1 MQLECPK
8 CGSRDARVAHC
19 RSLGEW
25 FKGIVGIYPLR
36 CRRCKTR
43 WATSTWEAAA
53 WKFARCPKCYRQ
65 ELSTWSEQHYSPPRW
80 TLLRLRLGATPYRC
94 AACRCNFASF
104 KKCKEKFAWR
114 HQERP
119 HTPEEIESDSPLKS

>member
-43 WATSTWEAAA
+43 WATSAWESAA

-80 TLLRLRLGATPYRC
+80 TLIQLRLGATPYRC

-104 KKCKEKFAWR
+104 KK
-114 HQERP
+114 
-119 HTPEEIESDSPLKS
+119 